1 MSPVEFSDEEMTTFR
16 KKHAF
21 KTACFWI
28 TNSSVLKKHW
38 YDEEED
44 KILFIVAE

>member
-1 MSPVEFSDEEMTTFR
+1 MNPVEFSDEEMTTFR
-16 KKHAF
+16 KKPAF

-28 TNSSVLKKHW
+28 SNSSVLQKHQ

-44 KILFIVAE
+44 KILFIVAK

>member
-1 MSPVEFSDEEMTTFR
+1 MNPVEFSDEEMTFR
-16 KKHAF
+16 KKPAF

-28 TNSSVLKKHW
+28 SNSSVLQKHQ

-44 KILFIVAE
+44 KILFIVAK